1 MDITNIV
8 MSAGSL
14 VLIAGFFYGV
24 FKFVFEYLNIKS
36 DNVRR
41 EENKKAFDNVVSQ
54 LSSSN
59 PSAQL
64 SAAILL
70 RRFFDAKR
78 LKKSPELAKET
89 TNVIS
94 ALLRTISTGVYQK
107 TLADGL
113 AYARDLS
120 FADLQKTN
128 LQDAYLGI
136 KDGRISMK
144 SSDMFL
150 SDLSYALL
158 ENIDG
163 HGVIFY
169 RSILFCT
176 QIKNCDFTEASFY
189 GADLTGVTFKN
200 VILKNAD
207 FTNAENVPQAI
218 QEKLVNG
225 KFVEDGLFSASHES
239 KNKTIFFSMPGKM
252 SKEDELVTKD
262 FKRQLE
268 ADGYS
273 VIYYI
278 KDDYP
283 KFGQFNKVRQSIM
296 RSSGMIAFGFKQ
308 INVKNGVYRPGMG
321 NEEEWKD
328 RWLSTPWSEVEVG
341 MGLMKGLP
349 ILLVKDSYIKEG
361 IFDNQLSEC
370 FVATINTSDDS
381 RKLNLNKNYI
391 DWIAKV

>member
-41 EENKKAFDNVVSQ
+41 EENKKAFDGVVSQ

-78 LKKSPELAKET
+78 LKKSPELASET
-89 TNVIS
+89 INVIS
-94 ALLRTISTGVYQK
+94 ALLRTIPTGVYQK

-120 FADLQKTN
+120 LADLQRTN
-128 LQDAYLGI
+128 LQDAYLGT
-136 KDGRISMK
+136 KDRKISMQ
-144 SSDMFL
+144 SADMFL

-163 HGVIFY
+163 HRVIFY

-225 KFVEDGLFSASHES
+225 IFVEDGLFSASHES
-239 KNKTIFFSMPGKM
+239 RNKTVFF
-252 SKEDELVTKD
+252 
-262 FKRQLE
+262 QC
-268 ADGYS
+268 
-273 VIYYI
+273 
-278 KDDYP
+278 
-283 KFGQFNKVRQSIM
+283 Q
-296 RSSGMIAFGFKQ
+296 
-308 INVKNGVYRPGMG
+308 
-321 NEEEWKD
+321 
-328 RWLSTPWSEVEVG
+328 
-341 MGLMKGLP
+341 
-349 ILLVKDSYIKEG
+349 
-361 IFDNQLSEC
+361 
-370 FVATINTSDDS
+370 
-381 RKLNLNKNYI
+381 
-391 DWIAKV
+391 AKCLRRMN

>member
-1 MDITNIV
+1 

-78 LKKSPELAKET
+78 LKKSPELATET
-89 TNVIS
+89 INVIS
-94 ALLRTISTGVYQK
+94 ALLRTIPTGVYQK

-120 FADLQKTN
+120 FADLQRTN

-163 HGVIFY
+163 HRVIFY

-189 GADLTGVTFKN
+189 GAD
-200 VILKNAD
+200 
-207 FTNAENVPQAI
+207 
-218 QEKLVNG
+218 
-225 KFVEDGLFSASHES
+225 
-239 KNKTIFFSMPGKM
+239 
-252 SKEDELVTKD
+252 
-262 FKRQLE
+262 
-268 ADGYS
+268 
-273 VIYYI
+273 
-278 KDDYP
+278 
-283 KFGQFNKVRQSIM
+283 
-296 RSSGMIAFGFKQ
+296 
-308 INVKNGVYRPGMG
+308 
-321 NEEEWKD
+321 
-328 RWLSTPWSEVEVG
+328 
-341 MGLMKGLP
+341 
-349 ILLVKDSYIKEG
+349 
-361 IFDNQLSEC
+361 
-370 FVATINTSDDS
+370 
-381 RKLNLNKNYI
+381 
-391 DWIAKV
+391 